1 VLHSAAFRAADIFI
15 STEAHAEAVTA
26 LAERFGKSHLCID
39 VRSDLVAGEW
49 AMLLR
54 QPVWAVVAT
63 AEFGHL
69 LKKFFAEVRGIE
81 NLRIL
86 VLGKDDLSQI
96 PLGAPT
102 YVTHRVREA
111 LGVTPIRG
119 RILPPA
125 RTISSDSARK
135 LFDFIVQ
142 KNYQAQQVLQ
152 GPTIPAASRLA

>member
-1 VLHSAAFRAADIFI
+1 
-15 STEAHAEAVTA
+15 
-26 LAERFGKSHLCID
+26 
-39 VRSDLVAGEW
+39 
-49 AMLLR
+49 MLLR

-63 AEFGHL
+63 AEFGQL
-69 LKKFFAEVRGIE
+69 LRKFFADVRGIE

-135 LFDFIVQ
+135 LFDFIVR

-152 GPTIPAASRLA
+152 GPAIPAASRLA